1 MPHNLHQL
9 QCRALQLIV
18 VVAAGAVLGIVG
30 MTPLRTSAHTSAVAG
45 IQMARDSALSPGTV
59 VLKHRRTVHVNI
71 QNLAFGPARI
81 VVSPGTK
88 IVWTNQDGFQ
98 HTTTS
103 DRGLWDSGPI
113 NSGAHFGRLFKKVG
127 TFTYHCT
134 IHPFMHGT
142 ITVSK

>member
-1 MPHNLHQL
+1 
-9 QCRALQLIV
+9 
-18 VVAAGAVLGIVG
+18 
-30 MTPLRTSAHTSAVAG
+30 MTPLQTSAHTHTVASM
-45 IQMARDSALSPGTV
+45 QMVSDSAQSSRTV
-59 VLKHRRTVHVNI
+59 ILKHRGTVHVTI
-71 QNLAFGPARI
+71 QNLAFGPAHL

-88 IVWTNQDGFQ
+88 VIWTNRDGFQ

-113 NSGAHFGRLFKKVG
+113 NSGASFARLFKKVG